1 MKHIKKSFLIT
12 FLIILICLAPL
23 MAKSSL
29 AQKTDGTIVILDE
42 DNKTYEPF
50 VEKTY
55 DVPTGYKL
63 SSNSDLNFMG
73 LNWDEGALTALGN
86 YVQGSYTTGEFY
98 LLELKK
104 SYDSGS
110 ISFDRSYP
118 SPILKLSDGTELK
131 GYYENIEAYSSFSN
145 YRNLVGINQT
155 KTLNYTLRFNVPK
168 NANPVSL
175 VFKDV
180 NNQNPKEVKL
190 GSKMEL

>member
-1 MKHIKKSFLIT
+1 MKHIKKSLLIT
-12 FLIILICLAPL
+12 VLIILVCLTPL

-29 AQKTDGTIVILDE
+29 AQKTDGTIVVLNE

-63 SSNSDLNFMG
+63 NSTGDLNFMG
-73 LNWDEGALTALGN
+73 LNWDEGSLTALGN

-104 SYDSGS
+104 SFDSKS
-110 ISFDRSYP
+110 VNFDRTYP
-118 SPILKLSDGTELK
+118 SPIIKLSDGTELK
-131 GYYENIEAYSSFSN
+131 GYYENIAAYSSFSN

-155 KTLNYTLRFNVPK
+155 KTLTYTLRFDVPK
-168 NANPVSL
+168 DKEPVSL

-180 NNQNPKEVKL
+180 NNQNPIETKL
-190 GSKMEL
+190 GTKIEL

>member
-1 MKHIKKSFLIT
+1 MKNIKKSFLIT
-12 FLIILICLAPL
+12 LLIILVCLVPL

-29 AQKTDGTIVILDE
+29 AQKTDGTIIVLNE
-42 DNKTYEPF
+42 DNMTYEPF

-63 SSNSDLNFMG
+63 GSTSDLNYMG
-73 LNWDEGALTALGN
+73 LNWDEGTLTALGN

-104 SYDSGS
+104 SYDSRS
-110 ISFDRSYP
+110 LRFDRSYP

-131 GYYENIEAYSSFSN
+131 GNYENIEAYSSFSN
-145 YRNLVGINQT
+145 YRNLVGLNQT
-155 KTLNYTLRFNVPK
+155 KTLTYTLRFNVPK
-168 NANPVSL
+168 NTEPVSL

-180 NNQNPKEVKL
+180 NDQNPKETKL
-190 GSKMEL
+190 GTKVTL